1 MSPVHHRFLPDRLR
15 PRAPR
20 RRSRRRFFLPALAA
34 ALVLVLMPTWKVQ
47 SVVVSGA
54 DVVPESVSDSLE
66 GLAGHCVWLLDL
78 EWSRMVAATWPAAD
92 EVRVRLDLPG
102 TLVVEII
109 PEPVRGS
116 VAVGAG
122 WHAVAADGR
131 LAGTVD
137 EPRTPRLE
145 GFRRPSDRR
154 AAFGV
159 ARRLSEASGGDVVEI
174 RQVTPADFRVGM
186 HFTDADRVAV
196 VHVSPTG
203 TAAERAWCELV
214 RGDRNAAEWADLRW
228 PHRMVLRAGAT
239 QEARELHSR
248 EVGS

>member
-1 MSPVHHRFLPDRLR
+1 M
-15 PRAPR
+15 
-20 RRSRRRFFLPALAA
+20 LAVVV
-34 ALVLVLMPTWKVQ
+34 VLILMPTWTVQ

-54 DVVPESVSDSLE
+54 EVVPESVSDSLD
-66 GLAGHCVWLLDL
+66 GLTGHCVWLLDL
-78 EWSRMVAATWPAAD
+78 EWSRMVAAVWPAAD
-92 EVRVRLDLPG
+92 EVRVRLDFPG
-102 TLVVEII
+102 TLIVEIF

-116 VAVGAG
+116 EAVGLG

-131 LAGTVD
+131 LAGSLV
-137 EPRTPRLE
+137 EASPPRLE

-154 AAFGV
+154 LAFGV

-174 RQVTPADFRVGM
+174 RQVTPADYRVGL

-214 RGDRNAAEWADLRW
+214 SGDRNVVEWADLRW
-228 PHRMVLRAGAT
+228 PHRMVLRTCAT
-239 QEARELHSR
+239 QETPELGFR
-248 EVGS
+248 EVG